1 MRRQFAMSTRIPAI
15 ALSICLV
22 FGFISWLLLSTQI
35 NHLAKQAVLSKGTST
50 LERLTELI
58 ITPLF
63 NSDTISVQVALKK
76 ATQDPSI
83 ISASLFGVDR
93 ELITQ
98 SVKPKPE
105 QFDAQIFTRNLE
117 LQNTQIGIITVVVDR
132 NPIYQKYQQPYFNWL
147 ILWVCF
153 TLLTTY
159 LCHRFADQLS
169 LRIRRLGDRLPGN
182 IEPMTDELAA
192 LETKVQPLLS
202 NAGESPE
209 DSNNTYYYSLIT
221 AHIKNR
227 QRLGN
232 QLNQESLDH
241 LFDKLDYCFLRTLQ
255 LYGGTRVDGD
265 SESVCF
271 TIRSTQCTKQHLLVC
286 LMAIYS
292 LRQLI
297 DNLSVQHGVDLEIN
311 WTISSQNIPTSPQFY
326 FEQGLA
332 SIKLKNKELASQLQA
347 GLIVLNCDNY
357 SIDELSSIAHFAT
370 YDENCFVLEGFSEN
384 RQQLLEK
391 QLQHLTNLC
400 LSV

>member
-1 MRRQFAMSTRIPAI
+1 MA
-15 ALSICLV
+15 
-22 FGFISWLLLSTQI
+22 
-35 NHLAKQAVLSKGTST
+35 
-50 LERLTELI
+50 
-58 ITPLF
+58 
-63 NSDTISVQVALKK
+63 
-76 ATQDPSI
+76 
-83 ISASLFGVDR
+83 
-93 ELITQ
+93 
-98 SVKPKPE
+98 
-105 QFDAQIFTRNLE
+105 
-117 LQNTQIGIITVVVDR
+117 
-132 NPIYQKYQQPYFNWL
+132 
-147 ILWVCF
+147 
-153 TLLTTY
+153 
-159 LCHRFADQLS
+159 
-169 LRIRRLGDRLPGN
+169 
-182 IEPMTDELAA
+182 DELAA

-202 NAGESPE
+202 NAGESSE
-209 DSNNTYYYSLIT
+209 DSHNTYYYSLIT
-221 AHIKNR
+221 AHVKNR

-326 FEQGLA
+326 FEQGLE